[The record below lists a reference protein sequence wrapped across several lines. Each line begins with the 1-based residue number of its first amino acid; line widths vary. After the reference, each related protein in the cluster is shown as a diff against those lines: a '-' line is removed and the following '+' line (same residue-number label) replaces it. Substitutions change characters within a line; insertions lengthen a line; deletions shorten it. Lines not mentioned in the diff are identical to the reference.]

1 MTGVS
6 TTGGTG
12 PLPLDLAIRL
22 TAFRFLER
30 LTQFHGEAL
39 PYQALAAGFE
49 FEGVRVPLLGPQGI
63 FKPQVME
70 LPLSIM
76 TSPPSANHPRPY
88 DDGFEADGQI
98 RYRYRGTDIGHR
110 DNVGLREAMRRGTP
124 LVYLHGL
131 CKGKYK
137 AVWPVVVVGDD
148 PASLCFMI
156 SAEDHVHVL
165 ARLESGELT
174 APDPAAELRRR
185 YVSREAHQRLHQAAF
200 RERVLHAYRERCSV
214 CRLQH
219 PELLDAAHIIPDR
232 EETGEP
238 VVSNGL
244 SLCKLHHAAF
254 DKNIMGIRPDYVV
267 QVRQDVLEETDG
279 PMLLHGLQGMHE
291 RKLEL
296 PSRRIWYP
304 DRDRVE
310 ERYEAFR
317 KAG

>member
-1 MTGVS
+1 MTGFS
-6 TTGGTG
+6 TGDRKS

-22 TAFRFLER
+22 AAFRFLER

-39 PYQALAAGFE
+39 PYQTLAAGFE

-63 FKPQVME
+63 FKPQVMD

-76 TSPPSANHPRPY
+76 TSPPSARHPRPY
-88 DDGFEADGQI
+88 DDGFEADGLI
-98 RYRYRGTDIGHR
+98 RYRYRGTNVEHR

-124 LVYLHGL
+124 LIYLHGL
-131 CKGKYK
+131 CVGKYK

-148 PASLCFMI
+148 PGSLSFMI
-156 SAEDHVHVL
+156 AAEDHVHVL
-165 ARLESGELT
+165 SRLESGELS
-174 APDPAAELRRR
+174 AADPAADLRRR
-185 YVSREAHQRLHQAAF
+185 YASREAHQRLHQAAF
-200 RERVLHAYRERCSV
+200 RERVLHAYRERCTV

-219 PELLDAAHIIPDR
+219 PELLDAAHIIGDSQ
-232 EETGEP
+232 EMGEP

-267 QVRQDVLEETDG
+267 QVRQDILEEIDG
-279 PMLLHGLQGMHE
+279 PMLLHGLQGMHGH
-291 RKLEL
+291 KLEL
-296 PSRRIWYP
+296 PSRRIWHP

-310 ERYEAFR
+310 ERYEEFCNA
-317 KAG
+317 A